1 MPTLTHLNCRSTHV
15 RIDIVSN
22 YNLQLI
28 AHAKLLPGQTK
39 ESDAV
44 DTITDLYYE
53 FLCTSKFNSSEQYLI
68 TCGSGAGR
76 ELIKLANI
84 TSVPPAFNPFIEENN
99 GGNGRGGANNNPTSR
114 SLWDPVAKELY
125 NAIMW
130 LICLYD
136 IDPLNGPLLEIK
148 ANLENWPNSKP
159 FPSKIK
165 SINTIVKK
173 YTADIKLTDKINE
186 HNFENLRQFTFSNL
200 NSILEENN
208 VESYF

>member
-28 AHAKLLPGQTK
+28 AHAKLL
-39 ESDAV
+39 DAV
-44 DTITDLYYE
+44 DTIADLYYE

-68 TCGSGAGR
+68 TCGSGDGR

-99 GGNGRGGANNNPTSR
+99 GGNGRGGSNDNPTSK

-136 IDPLNGPLLEIK
+136 IDPPNGPLLEIK
-148 ANLENWPNSKP
+148 ANLENWLNSKP
-159 FPSKIK
+159 FSSKIK
-165 SINTIVKK
+165 SINTHSKK
-173 YTADIKLTDKINE
+173 IHCRYKIN
-186 HNFENLRQFTFSNL
+186 
-200 NSILEENN
+200 
-208 VESYF
+208 